1 MTKIDKDQIYSVRE
15 SAKLIG
21 WRYSLP
27 IFQRLIKEDISR
39 TNQIFNTIVL
49 KRNSVKR
56 YFIRGSDLILF
67 MSNEEYK
74 NIIKNGRLL

>member
-1 MTKIDKDQIYSVRE
+1 MNKIDKDKIYSVRE

-21 WRYSLP
+21 WKFSLP
-27 IFQRLIKEDISR
+27 IFQRLIKEDMNKE
-39 TNQIFNTIVL
+39 NQIFNTIML

-56 YFIRGSDLILF
+56 YFIKGFDLISF
-67 MSNEEYK
+67 IESEEYK